1 MVLWVIQHQV
11 DVEEHRRMLSQVR
24 HGLRAEAKVWNE
36 VSVHYVEM
44 NPLPAVLI
52 GQQKGIPQ
60 AGMIACKDR
69 GGQYLFHQKGIYQE

>member
-1 MVLWVIQHQV
+1 MNVHYSFNMTPNCLTC
-11 DVEEHRRMLSQVR
+11 LGS
-24 HGLRAEAKVWNE
+24 KSNVWNE

-44 NPLPAVLI
+44 NPLPAILI
-52 GQQKGIPQ
+52 GQQKGVPQ